1 MAEKSIYQSLNP
13 FVVLAVFMSR
23 FTQKY
28 FFKIPNAIP
37 SRAHQATGGRYS
49 HNKCPRLPTWHQPAK
64 HQAVASRTIAA
75 QCSHLVAS
83 RLKQN
88 KRYRAH

>member
-1 MAEKSIYQSLNP
+1 MAEKSIHQSLNP
-13 FVVLAVFMSR
+13 FVVLAVFMLR

-37 SRAHQATGGRYS
+37 SRARQATGKRYS
-49 HNKCPRLPTWHQPAK
+49 HNKCPRLPICINRRNIT
-64 HQAVASRTIAA
+64 VASRAIAA